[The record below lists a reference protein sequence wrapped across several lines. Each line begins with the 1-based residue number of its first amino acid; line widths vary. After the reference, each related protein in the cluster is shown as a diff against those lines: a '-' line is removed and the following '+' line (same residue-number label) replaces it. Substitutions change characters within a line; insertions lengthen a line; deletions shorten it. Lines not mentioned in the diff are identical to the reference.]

1 MAKYGALKAR
11 LNDLGLASRLGQGL
25 LRFGLLV
32 DLETVALVLFSLL
45 LHVLYGVEG
54 RAFVGLD
61 LPGLLVDR

>member
-1 MAKYGALKAR
+1 MAKYGALQAR
-11 LNDLGLASRLGQGL
+11 LNDLELASRLGQGL

-45 LHVLYGVEG
+45 LHVLYGVES
-54 RAFVGLD
+54 RAFVDLD